1 MKILPKNLPKVMRL
15 SLVSRDQVVLF
26 KTRMISYNRL
36 IKILKC
42 NLMLLGQAL
51 QNLLPHPKLTNHPL
65 AMVVTDD
72 IILIL
77 MIFVPKA
84 NISMLSKYF

>member
-1 MKILPKNLPKVMRL
+1 MRL
-15 SLVSRDQVVLF
+15 SLVSRDQVMLF

-51 QNLLPHPKLTNHPL
+51 QNLLAHLKLTNHPL

-84 NISMLSKYF
+84 NISMLSKYL